1 MLVSGIYGEPSCQGA
16 GPVAV
21 AAVVPE
27 PLKVLLERIEQG
39 ILDLARGADPRE
51 AMHALRSS
59 LSDICALTEADPRTL
74 QAVERVVSAGERLA
88 EIEDTSLRSRAAT
101 AARGAATRARKRL
114 AAALVG
120 TRPSRIAMSLG
131 RGW

>member
-1 MLVSGIYGEPSCQGA
+1 MLASDVRGASSCQG
-16 GPVAV
+16 VEAV
-21 AAVVPE
+21 ASVAVVPE
-27 PLKVLLERIEQG
+27 PLRALLERIEHG

-59 LSDICALTEADPRTL
+59 LSDICALTEADPKTL

-88 EIEDTSLRSRAAT
+88 EIAAPSLRSRASA

-120 TRPSRIAMSLG
+120 TRPSRIAVSLG

>member
-88 EIEDTSLRSRAAT
+88 EIEDTSLRSRAA
-101 AARGAATRARKRL
+101 ARGAATRARKRL